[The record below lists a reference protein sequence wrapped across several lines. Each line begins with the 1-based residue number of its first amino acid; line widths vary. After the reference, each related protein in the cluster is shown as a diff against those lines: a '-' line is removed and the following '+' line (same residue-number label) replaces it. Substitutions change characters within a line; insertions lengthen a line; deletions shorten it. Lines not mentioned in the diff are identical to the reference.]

1 MTIMILLSV
10 VLAFLIHESGHFL
23 TALCFGHKL
32 TFRRQGIRY
41 IWDMPEDTPKRQKL
55 IALSGFGAEIVFA
68 PLLYFAGLWAYPLVV
83 VGHLA
88 GYSFYAG
95 DYSDFRW
102 L

>member
-1 MTIMILLSV
+1 MFSLLLSI
-10 VLAFLIHESGHFL
+10 VLAFLIHELSHLL
-23 TALCFGHKL
+23 TARCLGHHL

-41 IWDMPEDTPKRQKL
+41 IWDMPDDTKQHQRL

-68 PLLYFAGLWAYPLVV
+68 PLLYFVGLWAYPFVV
-83 VGHLA
+83 VGHLV
-88 GYSFYAG
+88 GYRFYAG